1 MPELTLDVV
10 LALMVLGVALR
21 ALHARDLFSGVVHYI
36 VFGMLLAVAWVR
48 LEAPDL
54 ALAEAAIGAGLTG
67 ALLLDAVRTLPP
79 RSDAGAHEPRQKPAP
94 GAAGLE
100 VGRPQAI
107 MAALVILPL
116 AVLLFHAVLELPPE
130 PGGLTSAVGAQLA
143 THPVSHPVTAV
154 LLDFRAY
161 DTWLE
166 VMVLLLAVTAALL
179 VRRTRDL
186 RDVPGMNAG
195 SPVLHWGVRFALPI
209 MILVGG
215 YLLWLGTH
223 APGGAFQAGAV
234 LAAAGVLAFHAG
246 AFPRAVLARPL
257 FGWLLSVG
265 ALAFLAA
272 AVVPLVTHGTLLR
285 MSAGWVILAVESLVT
300 IAIATTLTALF
311 IAARPVSRERAGGAS

>member
-1 MPELTLDVV
+1 MPELTLDVL
-10 LALMVLGVALR
+10 LAVMILGVALR
-21 ALHARDLFSGVVHYI
+21 ALHTRDLFSGIVHYI
-36 VFGMLLAVAWVR
+36 VFGMLLAMAWVR

-67 ALLLDAVRTLPP
+67 ALLLDAVRAMPA
-79 RSDAGAHEPRQKPAP
+79 RSGAGAHEARQTPAP
-94 GAAGLE
+94 ETAGPE
-100 VGRPQAI
+100 AGRPQAI
-107 MAALVILPL
+107 MAAVVTLPL
-116 AVLLFHAVLELPPE
+116 AVLLFHALLELPSE
-130 PGGLTSAVGAQLA
+130 PGGLTSAVAAQLA

-186 RDVPGMNAG
+186 RDVPAMTSG
-195 SPVLHWGVRFALPI
+195 SPVLYWGVRFALPI

-246 AFPRAVLARPL
+246 ALPLALFARPL

-272 AVVPLVTHGTLLR
+272 AVVPLVVHGTLLR
-285 MSAGWVILAVESLVT
+285 MGAGWVLLAVESLVT

-311 IAARPVSRERAGGAS
+311 IAARPVSREGAGGAS